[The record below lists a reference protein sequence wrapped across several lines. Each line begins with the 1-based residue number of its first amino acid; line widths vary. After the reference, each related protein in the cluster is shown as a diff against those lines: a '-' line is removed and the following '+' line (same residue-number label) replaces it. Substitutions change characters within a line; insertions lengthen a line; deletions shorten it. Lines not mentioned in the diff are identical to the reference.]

1 MAASVTNMVGPPRQE
16 WIIITLWIPVEKFH
30 LMLWLREGFIN
41 IQTVLWFAPHWHVHI
56 AAYPAAEME
65 YTVCALLKGTAEVG
79 VEGSAQR
86 YSTSHTDLAVGG
98 GGREREGRGGN
109 YRREMATERA
119 VDCEVIHETRT
130 LIPLDLSDPP
140 TCSLRNQKVYST
152 YGLEGVVGATSAA
165 DISVKTCKQTCCLIT
180 RTLSRHRR
188 RTYADVVI
196 TQLPIY

>member
-41 IQTVLWFAPHWHVHI
+41 IQTVLLFAPHWHVHI

-98 GGREREGRGGN
+98 VEEKERRGEETTDEKWLQRELWIVRWFMRLEHSFLWIYQILQPAHYAIRKC
-109 YRREMATERA
+109 T
-119 VDCEVIHETRT
+119 
-130 LIPLDLSDPP
+130 PP
-140 TCSLRNQKVYST
+140 TDWKVW
-152 YGLEGVVGATSAA
+152 LEPRPLQTSQWRHA
-165 DISVKTCKQTCCLIT
+165 
-180 RTLSRHRR
+180 SRH
-188 RTYADVVI
+188 AA
-196 TQLPIY
+196 

>member
-1 MAASVTNMVGPPRQE
+1 MICP
-16 WIIITLWIPVEKFH
+16 TLTRTHCCISCCRNGVYCMC
-30 LMLWLREGFIN
+30 LAEGHCRSGCGGKC
-41 IQTVLWFAPHWHVHI
+41 T
-56 AAYPAAEME
+56 
-65 YTVCALLKGTAEVG
+65 ALLHFT
-79 VEGSAQR
+79 
-86 YSTSHTDLAVGG
+86 HWPCCGG